1 MKINIAEIESYWL
14 KRGHFNINLYINYL
28 RAKNERFQDNIQK
41 QDYSD
46 SQSIR
51 QKSCISVSG
60 QMDRFNLKN

>member
-51 QKSCISVSG
+51 QTPCIPDG
-60 QMDRFNLKN
+60 RQMDRFNLKN